1 MPSRP
6 AGPARSGQVRG
17 EHRIPL
23 QRLLHAD
30 HSACDRGGG
39 GEHRSRGERPAR
51 RPGGTDGDRECA
63 EETGVI
69 PLSYNIRSILRRRFS
84 AVATAGGFGLVVFVF
99 AAVLMLARGVQETL
113 KATGSPRNAIILRK
127 GSTSELTS
135 FLPREAAKVFSAD
148 PAVAV
153 LGGKTVASPEI
164 FVIFQLPRN
173 DGNGTANVGL
183 RGVTSDGFNLL

>member
-30 HSACDRGGG
+30 HRACDRGGG
-39 GEHRSRGERPAR
+39 REHRSRGERPAR
-51 RPGGTDGDRECA
+51 RPGGTDGDRERA

-69 PLSYNIRSILRRRFS
+69 PLSYNVRSILRRRFS
-84 AVATAGGFGLVVFVF
+84 AFAAAGGLGLVVFVF

-113 KATGSPRNAIILRK
+113 KATGSPRGPAR
-127 GSTSELTS
+127 GAGPGT
-135 FLPREAAKVFSAD
+135 PRRPGRGESGGGNRPRPPAA
-148 PAVAV
+148 
-153 LGGKTVASPEI
+153 GGKGGESA
-164 FVIFQLPRN
+164 PR
-173 DGNGTANVGL
+173 GA
-183 RGVTSDGFNLL
+183 GVSIPRSGATRTRSRTPPAAPATPSSR